1 MRRRLLD
8 ATVASLHELGYR
20 RTTTREVQQR
30 AGVSRGALLHHFGSR
45 SELIVAAMEHLAE
58 ERVGEVARLAASPP
72 PTSSR
77 RRQWAI
83 EVLWS
88 TFDGPLFTASLEL
101 WLAARTDGELLA
113 ALAPRERALG
123 RVIRDVARDLF
134 GPGLSAA
141 EDFDENL
148 EIMLDAMRG
157 AAARG
162 VLRTAA
168 IDRRLLASWC
178 GLMSGESS

>member
-8 ATVASLHELGYR
+8 ATISSLHELGYR

-30 AGVSRGALLHHFGSR
+30 AGVSRGALLHHFASR
-45 SELIVAAMEHLAE
+45 SELIVAAMEHLAN
-58 ERVGEVARLAASPP
+58 ERVDEVMRLAGSPP
-72 PTSSR
+72 PTASR
-77 RRQWAI
+77 RRQWAV

-101 WLAARTDGELLA
+101 WLAARTDDDLLA
-113 ALAPRERALG
+113 ALGPRERALG
-123 RVIRDVARDLF
+123 RAIRDVARSLF
-134 GPGLSAA
+134 GPELSAA
-141 EDFDENL
+141 DGFNENL

-168 IDRRLLASWC
+168 TDRRLLASWC
-178 GLMSGESS
+178 HLMSGGSV